1 MAGNNNVDDYI
12 KKGIYGEKQIK
23 VEERN
28 VYLGTIR
35 ERIELALTGSQV
47 MKNEIYKEFEKS
59 LSLKGITVLLNG
71 SLPYSALSKYIK
83 LANMKNIPF
92 SLVNNLPTPTP
103 IGLVLTYQY
112 AVDKPEIFVKDDVFN
127 NTVF

>member
-35 ERIELALTGSQV
+35 ERIELALTSSQV

-59 LSLKGITVLLNG
+59 LSLKDITVLLNG

-83 LANMKNIPF
+83 LVNLKKIPF

-103 IGLVLTYQY
+103 IGLVIAYQY
-112 AVDKPEIFVKDDVFN
+112 AVDKPEIFVKDDVYN

>member
-47 MKNEIYKEFEKS
+47 MKTEIYKEYEIS
-59 LSLKGITVLLNG
+59 LSLKDITVLLNG

-103 IGLVLTYQY
+103 IGLVITYQI
-112 AVDKPEIFVKDDVFN
+112 AVDKPEIFVKDDVYN

>member
-35 ERIELALTGSQV
+35 ERIELALTSSQV

-59 LSLKGITVLLNG
+59 LSLKDITVLLNG

-83 LANMKNIPF
+83 LVNLKKIPF

-103 IGLVLTYQY
+103 IGLVITYQY
-112 AVDKPEIFVKDDVFN
+112 AVDKPEIFVKDDVYN

>member
-59 LSLKGITVLLNG
+59 LSLKDITVLLNG

-83 LANMKNIPF
+83 LVNLKKIPF

-103 IGLVLTYQY
+103 IGLVITYQY
-112 AVDKPEIFVKDDVFN
+112 AVDKPEIFVKDDVYN